1 MTLDPTT
8 AGWVGI
14 AAIGVFVVLGVR
26 VAYAAAAVGIIGLVY
41 LRGWA
46 PGTGIAGI
54 IPHAESVHFTLS
66 VLPMFILIGYLAFY
80 AGITSGLYDA
90 GAKWL
95 SRIPGG
101 LGVGSVF
108 ACAGF
113 AAVSGASTAS
123 AAVFSRI
130 AIPEMLRAG
139 YDRKLAAATV
149 AAAGTLASLI
159 PPSAILVI
167 YGIIVEES
175 VGRLL
180 LAGFIPGVISAVA
193 YAAVIVARV
202 LINPKLAPPIDVR
215 YTWKEKFVALQ
226 GTSGVLL
233 VVGIIMG
240 GIYLGWMT
248 PTETGAVGAAII
260 LLMALW
266 RRQMSLRNFVNA
278 LMETGKLTAMIF
290 TIIYSILIFVRFLG
304 YSGLPQ
310 EFSTWVVSLEVHRLV
325 IFIAILAIYF
335 VLGMFLDGIGML
347 MLTLPVVYPAVIALG
362 YDPIWFG
369 VIVVKLVEICL
380 VTPPVGLNCYV
391 VNGVRPDI
399 PLTDVFRGVWPFVVA
414 DLLVI
419 AFLYVFPDVV
429 TFLPNTMFG
438 KG

>member
-1 MTLDPTT
+1 VSIEPVT

-14 AAIGVFVVLGVR
+14 AAIGVLVVLGVR
-26 VAYAAAAVGIIGLVY
+26 VAFAAAAVGLIGLIWM
-41 LRGWA
+41 RGWDV
-46 PGTGIAGI
+46 GIGI
-54 IPHAESVHFTLS
+54 SGVIPHAESVHFSLS
-66 VLPMFILIGYLAFY
+66 VLPMFILIGYMAFY
-80 AGITSGLYDA
+80 AGITRGLYDA
-90 GAKWL
+90 GTKWL

-123 AAVFSRI
+123 AAVCARI

-139 YDRKLAAATV
+139 YDRRLAAASV

-180 LAGFIPGVISAVA
+180 LAGFIPGVISAVM
-193 YAAVIVARV
+193 YAAVIIARV
-202 LINPKLAPPIDVR
+202 MISPELAPPVTSR
-215 YTWKEKFVALQ
+215 FTFKEKVVALK

-233 VVGIIMG
+233 VIGIIMG

-248 PTETGAVGAAII
+248 PTETGAVGAAVIFV
-260 LLMALW
+260 MAMMK
-266 RRQMSLRNFVNA
+266 REMSLRNFVDS

-310 EFSTWVVSLEVHRLV
+310 EFAGWVVGLDVPRLA

-347 MLTLPVVYPAVIALG
+347 MLTLPVVYPAVLKLG

-369 VIVVKLVEICL
+369 VIIVKLVEICL

-399 PLTDVFRGVWPFVVA
+399 PLSDIFQGVWPFVVA
-414 DLLVI
+414 DLIVI
-419 AFLYVFPDVV
+419 AFLYAFPDVV